1 METATKEKQ
10 TINSV
15 LKQSLGSLQSMATAD
30 PADAVEQERKENL
43 SVIDYKM
50 VTFSLAGKDYAID
63 IMKVKEIAKAGRFT
77 YVPNTLPFVLGV
89 YNLRGDIIPI
99 VDLRLF
105 FNIDIPEREYDAI
118 ENMLIVSVGEQT
130 FGVVVDEID
139 KVVGIQKSTINPP
152 HPLFGDINIKYIQGV
167 VEVNNRLFI
176 LLDIER
182 IFGFIPHDAKIW
194 AEYDP
199 ENEKTYLLTTGV
211 LWTNYLD
218 DVEDILNRQDGQCD
232 VSMEITVDESAMGI
246 EGEEVIKDFR
256 FLGITMLNDS
266 PAMVKCNL
274 AIANFQMDELKTSLQ
289 EMMKMYAIEM
299 EGGENM
305 DKDKV
310 VEPEVK
316 EEDFEEV
323 PAEPEEEKVV
333 EDEFACDPKKKRN
346 CEEDD
351 KKKEDEDDDKKV
363 LGKKK
368 YEELE
373 AKYSALEKSYA
384 ELEAKLESMADYA
397 ELKAFKD
404 AYDAEQY
411 KAKVDAISKEFGLAE
426 KDFKDIREK
435 AYAKEISLENYE
447 EKLALISY
455 RQNAKK
461 NFGAEKEKNE
471 AMIIDSTDT
480 EEISIYGEL
489 DKYFK

>member
-1 METATKEKQ
+1 MKFESR
-10 TINSV
+10 ISNF
-15 LKQSLGSLQSMATAD
+15 
-30 PADAVEQERKENL
+30 
-43 SVIDYKM
+43 
-50 VTFSLAGKDYAID
+50 TFD
-63 IMKVKEIAKAGRFT
+63 EGRFAKCK
-77 YVPNTLPFVLGV
+77 VDVAHDKLNHNNSWFNADELLACAEKS
-89 YNLRGDIIPI
+89 LRCCPILANVFKNEDGKYEVGGHDMKINFLETEDGIDADI
-99 VDLRLF
+99 F
-105 FNIDIPEREYDAI
+105 FEEHA
-118 ENMLIVSVGEQT
+118 V
-130 FGVVVDEID
+130 
-139 KVVGIQKSTINPP
+139 
-152 HPLFGDINIKYIQGV
+152 
-167 VEVNNRLFI
+167 
-176 LLDIER
+176 
-182 IFGFIPHDAKIW
+182 GFIPHDAPMEIVYNSDDGRNHLHTYGVIW
-194 AEYDP
+194 KNYSSQLLDYMEKNN
-199 ENEKTYLLTTGV
+199 NELS
-211 LWTNYLD
+211 
-218 DVEDILNRQDGQCD
+218 
-232 VSMEITVDESAMGI
+232 VSMEI
-246 EGEEVIKDFR
+246 EVLDSITANDGSEIIKDFV
-256 FLGITMLNDS
+256 FNGITILGKDVP
-266 PAMVKCNL
+266 PAMENAKIQKVFSMEDIKS
-274 AIANFQMDELKTSLQ
+274 ELK

-316 EEDFEEV
+316 EEDFEEL
-323 PAEPEEEKVV
+323 PAEPEEKVEDV
-333 EDEFACDPKKKRN
+333 KDEFACDPKKKRN
-346 CEEDD
+346 CEDD
-351 KKKEDEDDDKKV
+351 KKEEDEDKKKKDEEDMACK
-363 LGKKK
+363 KKK

-373 AKYSALEKSYA
+373 AKYSELEKSYA

>member
-1 METATKEKQ
+1 MSKQIYGTLGNLVRFNNDSRFLSCILKVCHDGDNVNETNFAKEDM
-10 TINSV
+10 
-15 LKQSLGSLQSMATAD
+15 LRCAEQSLRECPILGS
-30 PADAVEQERKENL
+30 
-43 SVIDYKM
+43 
-50 VTFSLAGKDYAID
+50 
-63 IMKVKEIAKAGRFT
+63 
-77 YVPNTLPFVLGV
+77 
-89 YNLRGDIIPI
+89 
-99 VDLRLF
+99 
-105 FNIDIPEREYDAI
+105 
-118 ENMLIVSVGEQT
+118 
-130 FGVVVDEID
+130 VVVDED
-139 KVVGIQKSTINPP
+139 TGEKRLNGHDMETVLVETDEGYQLKVN
-152 HPLFGDINIKYIQGV
+152 H
-167 VEVNNRLFI
+167 
-176 LLDIER
+176 IER
-182 IFGFIPHDAKIW
+182 IYGFIPHDAKVW
-194 AEYDP
+194 MEYDV
-199 ENEKTYLLTTGV
+199 EREKTYVLTNGV
-211 LWTNYLD
+211 LWANYLD
-218 DVEDILNRQDGQCD
+218 DVEDILNKKDGETD
-232 VSMEITVDESAMGI
+232 ISMEITVDNSTMGMNGI
-246 EGEEVIKDFR
+246 EQIKDFR
-256 FLGITMLNDS
+256 FLGITMLHDK
-266 PAMVKCNL
+266 PAMEAANL
-274 AIANFQMDELKTSLQ
+274 RLANFQMDELKTSLQ

-316 EEDFEEV
+316 EEDFKEV
-323 PAEPEEEKVV
+323 PVEPEEVV

-346 CEEDD
+346 CEDEDN
-351 KKKEDEDDDKKV
+351 KKKEDEDDKKKKDEEDMACK
-363 LGKKK
+363 KKK

>member
-1 METATKEKQ
+1 MSKQIYGTLGNLRFKDDSRFVNCIIKVCHDGLNKNNSSFDKED
-10 TINSV
+10 I
-15 LKQSLGSLQSMATAD
+15 LRCAEQSLRECPILGS
-30 PADAVEQERKENL
+30 
-43 SVIDYKM
+43 
-50 VTFSLAGKDYAID
+50 
-63 IMKVKEIAKAGRFT
+63 
-77 YVPNTLPFVLGV
+77 
-89 YNLRGDIIPI
+89 
-99 VDLRLF
+99 
-105 FNIDIPEREYDAI
+105 
-118 ENMLIVSVGEQT
+118 
-130 FGVVVDEID
+130 VVVDEYTGERRLNGHDID
-139 KVVGIQKSTINPP
+139 MSLEETENGYEVKVR
-152 HPLFGDINIKYIQGV
+152 H
-167 VEVNNRLFI
+167 
-176 LLDIER
+176 IER

-194 AEYDP
+194 AEYDT

-232 VSMEITVDESAMGI
+232 VSMEITVDKSTMGD
-246 EGEEVIKDFR
+246 EGEENIKDFR

-274 AIANFQMDELKTSLQ
+274 ALANFQMDELKTSLQ

-310 VEPEVK
+310 VESEVK
-316 EEDFEEV
+316 EENFEEV
-323 PAEPEEEKVV
+323 PAESEEEKVV

-351 KKKEDEDDDKKV
+351 KKKEDEDDKKKKNEEDMACK
-363 LGKKK
+363 KKK

-373 AKYSALEKSYA
+373 EKYSALEKSYA

-397 ELKAFKD
+397 ELKAFKE

>member
-1 METATKEKQ
+1 MSKQIYGTLGNLVRFNDDSRFLSCIIKVCHDGDNVNDTNFAKEDM
-10 TINSV
+10 
-15 LKQSLGSLQSMATAD
+15 LRCAEQSLRECPILGS
-30 PADAVEQERKENL
+30 
-43 SVIDYKM
+43 
-50 VTFSLAGKDYAID
+50 
-63 IMKVKEIAKAGRFT
+63 
-77 YVPNTLPFVLGV
+77 
-89 YNLRGDIIPI
+89 
-99 VDLRLF
+99 
-105 FNIDIPEREYDAI
+105 
-118 ENMLIVSVGEQT
+118 
-130 FGVVVDEID
+130 VVVDDVTGERRLNGHDID
-139 KVVGIQKSTINPP
+139 MSLEETENGYEVKVR
-152 HPLFGDINIKYIQGV
+152 H
-167 VEVNNRLFI
+167 
-176 LLDIER
+176 IER

-194 AEYDP
+194 AEYNP
-199 ENEKTYLLTTGV
+199 ENEKTYVVTTGV

-232 VSMEITVDESAMGI
+232 VSMEITVDKSTMGDK
-246 EGEEVIKDFR
+246 GEENIKDFR

-274 AIANFQMDELKTSLQ
+274 SLANFQMDELKTSLQ

-316 EEDFEEV
+316 EEDFKEV
-323 PAEPEEEKVV
+323 PAETEEEKVV

-346 CEEDD
+346 CEDED
-351 KKKEDEDDDKKV
+351 KKKEDEDDKKKKDEEDMACK
-363 LGKKK
+363 KKK

-397 ELKAFKD
+397 ELKAFKE

>member
-1 METATKEKQ
+1 MSKQIYGTLGNLVRFNDDSRFLSCIIKVCHDGDNVNDTNFAKEDM
-10 TINSV
+10 
-15 LKQSLGSLQSMATAD
+15 LRCAEQSLRECPILGS
-30 PADAVEQERKENL
+30 
-43 SVIDYKM
+43 
-50 VTFSLAGKDYAID
+50 
-63 IMKVKEIAKAGRFT
+63 
-77 YVPNTLPFVLGV
+77 
-89 YNLRGDIIPI
+89 
-99 VDLRLF
+99 
-105 FNIDIPEREYDAI
+105 
-118 ENMLIVSVGEQT
+118 
-130 FGVVVDEID
+130 VVVDED
-139 KVVGIQKSTINPP
+139 TGEKRLNGHDMETELVETEEGYQLKVN
-152 HPLFGDINIKYIQGV
+152 H
-167 VEVNNRLFI
+167 
-176 LLDIER
+176 IER
-182 IFGFIPHDAKIW
+182 IYGFIPHDAKVW
-194 AEYDP
+194 AEYDV
-199 ENEKTYLLTTGV
+199 EKEKTYILTNGI
-211 LWTNYLD
+211 LWANYLD
-218 DVEDILNRQDGQCD
+218 DVEDILDKKDGETD
-232 VSMEITVDESAMGI
+232 ISMEITVDNSTMGMNGI
-246 EGEEVIKDFR
+246 ENIKDFR
-256 FLGITMLNDS
+256 FLGITMLHDR
-266 PAMVKCNL
+266 PAMEGANL
-274 AIANFQMDELKTSLQ
+274 KLANFQMDELKTSLQ

-316 EEDFEEV
+316 EEVFEEV
-323 PAEPEEEKVV
+323 PAEPEEEKFE
-333 EDEFACDPKKKRN
+333 ED
-346 CEEDD
+346 EDD
-351 KKKEDEDDDKKV
+351 KKKDEEDMACK
-363 LGKKK
+363 KKK

-373 AKYSALEKSYA
+373 AKYSELEKSYA

>member
-1 METATKEKQ
+1 MSKQ
-10 TINSV
+10 IYGT
-15 LKQSLGSLQSMATAD
+15 LG
-30 PADAVEQERKENL
+30 
-43 SVIDYKM
+43 
-50 VTFSLAGKDYAID
+50 
-63 IMKVKEIAKAGRFT
+63 
-77 YVPNTLPFVLGV
+77 
-89 YNLRGDIIPI
+89 
-99 VDLRLF
+99 DLRFKDDSRFANCIIKVCHDGLNKNNSSF
-105 FNIDIPEREYDAI
+105 DK
-118 ENMLIVSVGEQT
+118 ENMLRCAEQSLRECPIL
-130 FGVVVDEID
+130 GSVVVDEETGERRLNGHDID
-139 KVVGIQKSTINPP
+139 MSLEETENGYEVKVR
-152 HPLFGDINIKYIQGV
+152 H
-167 VEVNNRLFI
+167 
-176 LLDIER
+176 IER

-194 AEYDP
+194 AEYNP
-199 ENEKTYLLTTGV
+199 ENEKTYVVTTGV

-232 VSMEITVDESAMGI
+232 VSMEITVDSSAMGV
-246 EGEEVIKDFR
+246 EGEENIKDFR
-256 FLGITMLNDS
+256 FLGITMLGSD
-266 PAMVKCNL
+266 PAMEL
-274 AIANFQMDELKTSLQ
+274 ASLKIANFQMDELKTSLQ

-310 VEPEVK
+310 VESEVK
-316 EEDFEEV
+316 EEVFEEV
-323 PAEPEEEKVV
+323 PTEPEEVV
-333 EDEFACDPKKKRN
+333 EDEFACNPKKKRN
-346 CEEDD
+346 CEDED
-351 KKKEDEDDDKKV
+351 KKKEDEDDKKKKDEEDMACK
-363 LGKKK
+363 KKK

-373 AKYSALEKSYA
+373 AKYSELEKSYA

-404 AYDAEQY
+404 AYDTEQY

>member
-1 METATKEKQ
+1 MSKQ
-10 TINSV
+10 IYGTLGNLVRFNDDSRFLSCV
-15 LKQSLGSLQSMATAD
+15 LKVCHDGDNVNDTNFAKEDMLRCAEQSIRECPILGS
-30 PADAVEQERKENL
+30 
-43 SVIDYKM
+43 
-50 VTFSLAGKDYAID
+50 
-63 IMKVKEIAKAGRFT
+63 
-77 YVPNTLPFVLGV
+77 
-89 YNLRGDIIPI
+89 
-99 VDLRLF
+99 
-105 FNIDIPEREYDAI
+105 
-118 ENMLIVSVGEQT
+118 
-130 FGVVVDEID
+130 VVVDED
-139 KVVGIQKSTINPP
+139 TGEKRLNGHDMETELVETDEGYQLKVN
-152 HPLFGDINIKYIQGV
+152 H
-167 VEVNNRLFI
+167 
-176 LLDIER
+176 IER
-182 IFGFIPHDAKIW
+182 IYGFIPHDAKVW
-194 AEYDP
+194 MEYDV
-199 ENEKTYLLTTGV
+199 EKEKTYILTNGV
-211 LWTNYLD
+211 LWANYLD
-218 DVEDILNRQDGQCD
+218 DVENILDKKDGETDI
-232 VSMEITVDESAMGI
+232 SMEITVDNSTMGMNGI
-246 EGEEVIKDFR
+246 EQIKDFR
-256 FLGITMLNDS
+256 FLGITMLHDR
-266 PAMVKCNL
+266 PAMEGANL
-274 AIANFQMDELKTSLQ
+274 KLANFQMDELKTSLQ

-310 VEPEVK
+310 VESEVK
-316 EEDFEEV
+316 EEVFEEV
-323 PAEPEEEKVV
+323 PSEPV

-346 CEEDD
+346 CEEEEDD
-351 KKKEDEDDDKKV
+351 KKKDEEDMACK
-363 LGKKK
+363 KKK

-397 ELKAFKD
+397 ELKAFKE

>member
-1 METATKEKQ
+1 MSKQIYGTLGDLRFKDDSRFVNCIIKVCHDGLNKNNSSFDKED
-10 TINSV
+10 I
-15 LKQSLGSLQSMATAD
+15 LRCAEQSLRECPILGS
-30 PADAVEQERKENL
+30 
-43 SVIDYKM
+43 
-50 VTFSLAGKDYAID
+50 
-63 IMKVKEIAKAGRFT
+63 
-77 YVPNTLPFVLGV
+77 
-89 YNLRGDIIPI
+89 
-99 VDLRLF
+99 
-105 FNIDIPEREYDAI
+105 
-118 ENMLIVSVGEQT
+118 
-130 FGVVVDEID
+130 VVVDEDTGERRLNGHDID
-139 KVVGIQKSTINPP
+139 MSLEETENGYEVKVR
-152 HPLFGDINIKYIQGV
+152 H
-167 VEVNNRLFI
+167 
-176 LLDIER
+176 IER

-194 AEYDP
+194 AEYDS

-232 VSMEITVDESAMGI
+232 VSMEITVDSSAVGV
-246 EGEEVIKDFR
+246 EGEENIKDFR
-256 FLGITMLNDS
+256 FLGITMLGSD
-266 PAMVKCNL
+266 PAMEL
-274 AIANFQMDELKTSLQ
+274 ASLRIANFQMDELKTSLQ

-346 CEEDD
+346 CEDED
-351 KKKEDEDDDKKV
+351 KKEDEDDKKKKDEEDMACK
-363 LGKKK
+363 KKK

-397 ELKAFKD
+397 ELKAFKE

>member
-1 METATKEKQ
+1 MSKQIYGTLGNLVRFNDDSRFLSCIIKVCHDGDNVNDTNFAKEDM
-10 TINSV
+10 
-15 LKQSLGSLQSMATAD
+15 LRCAEQSLRECPILGS
-30 PADAVEQERKENL
+30 
-43 SVIDYKM
+43 
-50 VTFSLAGKDYAID
+50 
-63 IMKVKEIAKAGRFT
+63 
-77 YVPNTLPFVLGV
+77 
-89 YNLRGDIIPI
+89 
-99 VDLRLF
+99 
-105 FNIDIPEREYDAI
+105 
-118 ENMLIVSVGEQT
+118 
-130 FGVVVDEID
+130 VVVDED
-139 KVVGIQKSTINPP
+139 TGEKRLNGHDMETELVETEEGYQLKVN
-152 HPLFGDINIKYIQGV
+152 H
-167 VEVNNRLFI
+167 
-176 LLDIER
+176 IER
-182 IFGFIPHDAKIW
+182 IYGFIPHDAKVW
-194 AEYDP
+194 AEYDV
-199 ENEKTYLLTTGV
+199 EKEKTYILTNGI
-211 LWTNYLD
+211 LWANYLD
-218 DVEDILNRQDGQCD
+218 DVEDILDKKDGETD
-232 VSMEITVDESAMGI
+232 ISMEITVDNSTMGMNGI
-246 EGEEVIKDFR
+246 ENIKDFR
-256 FLGITMLNDS
+256 FLGITMLHDR
-266 PAMVKCNL
+266 PAMEGANL
-274 AIANFQMDELKTSLQ
+274 KLANFQMDELKTSLQ

-316 EEDFEEV
+316 EEVFEEV
-323 PAEPEEEKVV
+323 PAEPEEEKFE
-333 EDEFACDPKKKRN
+333 ED
-346 CEEDD
+346 EDD
-351 KKKEDEDDDKKV
+351 KKKDEEDMACK
-363 LGKKK
+363 KKK

-373 AKYSALEKSYA
+373 AKYSELEKSYA

-397 ELKAFKD
+397 ELKAFKE

>member
-1 METATKEKQ
+1 MSKQIYGTLGNLVRFNDDSRFLSCILKVCHDGNNVNDTNFAKEDM
-10 TINSV
+10 
-15 LKQSLGSLQSMATAD
+15 LRCAEQSLRECPILGS
-30 PADAVEQERKENL
+30 
-43 SVIDYKM
+43 
-50 VTFSLAGKDYAID
+50 
-63 IMKVKEIAKAGRFT
+63 
-77 YVPNTLPFVLGV
+77 
-89 YNLRGDIIPI
+89 
-99 VDLRLF
+99 
-105 FNIDIPEREYDAI
+105 
-118 ENMLIVSVGEQT
+118 
-130 FGVVVDEID
+130 VVVDED
-139 KVVGIQKSTINPP
+139 TGEKRLNGHDMETVLVETEEGYQLKVN
-152 HPLFGDINIKYIQGV
+152 H
-167 VEVNNRLFI
+167 
-176 LLDIER
+176 IER
-182 IFGFIPHDAKIW
+182 IYGFIPHDAKVW
-194 AEYDP
+194 MEYDV
-199 ENEKTYLLTTGV
+199 EKEKTYILTNGV
-211 LWTNYLD
+211 LWANYLD
-218 DVEDILNRQDGQCD
+218 DVEDILDKKDGETD
-232 VSMEITVDESAMGI
+232 ISMEITVNDSAMGMNGI
-246 EGEEVIKDFR
+246 EQIKDFR
-256 FLGITMLNDS
+256 FLGITMLHDK
-266 PAMVKCNL
+266 PAMEAANL
-274 AIANFQMDELKTSLQ
+274 RLANFQMDELKTSLQ

-316 EEDFEEV
+316 EEVFEEV

-351 KKKEDEDDDKKV
+351 KKKEDEEDDKKKDEEDMACK
-363 LGKKK
+363 KKK

-373 AKYSALEKSYA
+373 VKYSELEKSYA
-384 ELEAKLESMADYA
+384 ELETKLESMADYA

>member
-1 METATKEKQ
+1 MSKQ
-10 TINSV
+10 IYGT
-15 LKQSLGSLQSMATAD
+15 LG
-30 PADAVEQERKENL
+30 
-43 SVIDYKM
+43 
-50 VTFSLAGKDYAID
+50 
-63 IMKVKEIAKAGRFT
+63 
-77 YVPNTLPFVLGV
+77 
-89 YNLRGDIIPI
+89 
-99 VDLRLF
+99 DLRFKDDSRFVNCIIKVCHDGLNKNNSSF
-105 FNIDIPEREYDAI
+105 DK
-118 ENMLIVSVGEQT
+118 ENMLRCAEQSLRECPIL
-130 FGVVVDEID
+130 GSVVVDEYTGERRLNGHDID
-139 KVVGIQKSTINPP
+139 MSLEETENGYEVKVR
-152 HPLFGDINIKYIQGV
+152 H
-167 VEVNNRLFI
+167 
-176 LLDIER
+176 IER

-194 AEYDP
+194 AEYDS

-232 VSMEITVDESAMGI
+232 VSMEITVDKSTMGV
-246 EGEEVIKDFR
+246 EGEENIKDFR
-256 FLGITMLNDS
+256 FLGITMLGSD
-266 PAMVKCNL
+266 PAMEAASLK
-274 AIANFQMDELKTSLQ
+274 IANFQMDELKTSLQ

-346 CEEDD
+346 CEDED
-351 KKKEDEDDDKKV
+351 KKKEDEDDKKKKDEEDMACK
-363 LGKKK
+363 KKK

-373 AKYSALEKSYA
+373 EKYSALEKSYA

-397 ELKAFKD
+397 ELKAFKE

>member
-1 METATKEKQ
+1 MSKQIYGTLGDLRFKDDSRFVNCIIKVCHDGLNKNNSSFDKEN
-10 TINSV
+10 I
-15 LKQSLGSLQSMATAD
+15 LRCAEQSLRECPILGS
-30 PADAVEQERKENL
+30 
-43 SVIDYKM
+43 
-50 VTFSLAGKDYAID
+50 
-63 IMKVKEIAKAGRFT
+63 
-77 YVPNTLPFVLGV
+77 
-89 YNLRGDIIPI
+89 
-99 VDLRLF
+99 
-105 FNIDIPEREYDAI
+105 
-118 ENMLIVSVGEQT
+118 
-130 FGVVVDEID
+130 VVVDEDTGERRLNGHDID
-139 KVVGIQKSTINPP
+139 MSLEETENGYEVKVR
-152 HPLFGDINIKYIQGV
+152 H
-167 VEVNNRLFI
+167 
-176 LLDIER
+176 IER

-194 AEYDP
+194 AEYDS

-232 VSMEITVDESAMGI
+232 VSMEITVDKSTMGD
-246 EGEEVIKDFR
+246 EGEENIKDFR

-274 AIANFQMDELKTSLQ
+274 TVANFQMDELKTSLQ

-323 PAEPEEEKVV
+323 PAETEEVA

-351 KKKEDEDDDKKV
+351 KKKEDEEDMACK
-363 LGKKK
+363 KKK

-373 AKYSALEKSYA
+373 EKYSALEKSYA
-384 ELEAKLESMADYA
+384 ELEAKLESMSDYA
-397 ELKAFKD
+397 ELKAFKET
-404 AYDAEQY
+404 YDAEQY

>member
-1 METATKEKQ
+1 MSKQIYGTLGDLRFKDDSRFVNCIIKVCHDGLNKNNSSFDKED
-10 TINSV
+10 I
-15 LKQSLGSLQSMATAD
+15 LRCAEQSLRECPILGS
-30 PADAVEQERKENL
+30 
-43 SVIDYKM
+43 
-50 VTFSLAGKDYAID
+50 
-63 IMKVKEIAKAGRFT
+63 
-77 YVPNTLPFVLGV
+77 
-89 YNLRGDIIPI
+89 
-99 VDLRLF
+99 
-105 FNIDIPEREYDAI
+105 
-118 ENMLIVSVGEQT
+118 
-130 FGVVVDEID
+130 VVVDEYTGERRLNGHDID
-139 KVVGIQKSTINPP
+139 MSLEETENGYEVKVR
-152 HPLFGDINIKYIQGV
+152 H
-167 VEVNNRLFI
+167 
-176 LLDIER
+176 IER

-232 VSMEITVDESAMGI
+232 VSMEITVDKSTMGD

-256 FLGITMLNDS
+256 FLGITMLGSD

-274 AIANFQMDELKTSLQ
+274 SLANFQMDELKTSLQ

-316 EEDFEEV
+316 EEVFEEV
-323 PAEPEEEKVV
+323 PAETEEVA

-351 KKKEDEDDDKKV
+351 KKKEDEEDDKKKDEEDMACK
-363 LGKKK
+363 KKK

-373 AKYSALEKSYA
+373 EKYSALEKSYA

-397 ELKAFKD
+397 ELKAFKE
-404 AYDAEQY
+404 AYDTEQY

>member
-1 METATKEKQ
+1 MSKQIYGTLGNLVRFSDDSRFLSCILKVCHDGDNVNDTNFTKEDM
-10 TINSV
+10 
-15 LKQSLGSLQSMATAD
+15 LRCAEQSIRECPILGS
-30 PADAVEQERKENL
+30 
-43 SVIDYKM
+43 
-50 VTFSLAGKDYAID
+50 
-63 IMKVKEIAKAGRFT
+63 
-77 YVPNTLPFVLGV
+77 
-89 YNLRGDIIPI
+89 
-99 VDLRLF
+99 
-105 FNIDIPEREYDAI
+105 
-118 ENMLIVSVGEQT
+118 
-130 FGVVVDEID
+130 VVVDED
-139 KVVGIQKSTINPP
+139 TGEKRLNGHDMETVLVETDEGYQLKVN
-152 HPLFGDINIKYIQGV
+152 H
-167 VEVNNRLFI
+167 
-176 LLDIER
+176 IER
-182 IFGFIPHDAKIW
+182 IYGFIPHDAKVW
-194 AEYDP
+194 MEYDV
-199 ENEKTYLLTTGV
+199 EREKTYILTNGV
-211 LWTNYLD
+211 LWANYLD
-218 DVEDILNRQDGQCD
+218 DVEDILNEKDGETD
-232 VSMEITVDESAMGI
+232 ISMEITVDNSTMGMNGI
-246 EGEEVIKDFR
+246 ENIKDFR
-256 FLGITMLNDS
+256 FLGITMLHDR
-266 PAMVKCNL
+266 PAMEGANL
-274 AIANFQMDELKTSLQ
+274 KLANFQMDELKTSLQ

-316 EEDFEEV
+316 EEVFEEV
-323 PAEPEEEKVV
+323 PAETEEVA

-346 CEEDD
+346 YEEDD
-351 KKKEDEDDDKKV
+351 KKKEDEEDMACK
-363 LGKKK
+363 KKK

-373 AKYSALEKSYA
+373 EKYSALEKSYA

>member
-1 METATKEKQ
+1 MSKQ
-10 TINSV
+10 IYGT
-15 LKQSLGSLQSMATAD
+15 LG
-30 PADAVEQERKENL
+30 
-43 SVIDYKM
+43 
-50 VTFSLAGKDYAID
+50 
-63 IMKVKEIAKAGRFT
+63 
-77 YVPNTLPFVLGV
+77 
-89 YNLRGDIIPI
+89 
-99 VDLRLF
+99 DLRFKDDSRFANCIIKVCHDGLNKNNSSF
-105 FNIDIPEREYDAI
+105 DK
-118 ENMLIVSVGEQT
+118 ENMLRCAEQSLRECPIL
-130 FGVVVDEID
+130 GSVVVDEETGERRLNGHDID
-139 KVVGIQKSTINPP
+139 MSLEETENGYEVKVR
-152 HPLFGDINIKYIQGV
+152 H
-167 VEVNNRLFI
+167 
-176 LLDIER
+176 IER

-194 AEYDP
+194 AEYNP
-199 ENEKTYLLTTGV
+199 ENEKTYVVTTGV

-232 VSMEITVDESAMGI
+232 VSMEITVDKSTMGD
-246 EGEEVIKDFR
+246 EGEENIKDFR

-274 AIANFQMDELKTSLQ
+274 TVANFQMDELKTSLQ

-310 VEPEVK
+310 VESEVK
-316 EEDFEEV
+316 EEVFEEV
-323 PAEPEEEKVV
+323 PTEPEEVV
-333 EDEFACDPKKKRN
+333 EDEFACNPKKKRN
-346 CEEDD
+346 CEDED
-351 KKKEDEDDDKKV
+351 KKKEDEDDKKKKDEEDMACK
-363 LGKKK
+363 KKK

-397 ELKAFKD
+397 ELKAFKE
-404 AYDAEQY
+404 AYDTEQY

>member
-1 METATKEKQ
+1 MSKQ
-10 TINSV
+10 IYGT
-15 LKQSLGSLQSMATAD
+15 LG
-30 PADAVEQERKENL
+30 
-43 SVIDYKM
+43 
-50 VTFSLAGKDYAID
+50 
-63 IMKVKEIAKAGRFT
+63 
-77 YVPNTLPFVLGV
+77 
-89 YNLRGDIIPI
+89 
-99 VDLRLF
+99 DLRFKDDSRFVNCIIKVCHDGLNKNNSSF
-105 FNIDIPEREYDAI
+105 DK
-118 ENMLIVSVGEQT
+118 ENMLRCAEQSLRECPIL
-130 FGVVVDEID
+130 GSVVVDEDTGERRLNGHDID
-139 KVVGIQKSTINPP
+139 MSLEETENGYEVKVR
-152 HPLFGDINIKYIQGV
+152 H
-167 VEVNNRLFI
+167 
-176 LLDIER
+176 IER

-232 VSMEITVDESAMGI
+232 VSMEITVDKSAMGV
-246 EGEEVIKDFR
+246 EGEENIKDFR
-256 FLGITMLNDS
+256 FLGITMLGSD
-266 PAMVKCNL
+266 PAMEL
-274 AIANFQMDELKTSLQ
+274 ASLRLANFQMDELKTSLQ

-316 EEDFEEV
+316 EEVFEEV
-323 PAEPEEEKVV
+323 PTEPEEVV

-346 CEEDD
+346 CEDED
-351 KKKEDEDDDKKV
+351 KKKEDEDDKKKKDEEDMACK
-363 LGKKK
+363 KKK

-373 AKYSALEKSYA
+373 AKYSELEKSYA

-397 ELKAFKD
+397 ELKAFKE

>member
-1 METATKEKQ
+1 MSKQ
-10 TINSV
+10 IYGT
-15 LKQSLGSLQSMATAD
+15 LG
-30 PADAVEQERKENL
+30 
-43 SVIDYKM
+43 
-50 VTFSLAGKDYAID
+50 
-63 IMKVKEIAKAGRFT
+63 
-77 YVPNTLPFVLGV
+77 
-89 YNLRGDIIPI
+89 
-99 VDLRLF
+99 DLRFKDDSRFVNCIIKVCHDGLNKNNSSF
-105 FNIDIPEREYDAI
+105 DK
-118 ENMLIVSVGEQT
+118 ENMLRCAEQSLRECPIL
-130 FGVVVDEID
+130 GSVVVDEETGERRLNGHDID
-139 KVVGIQKSTINPP
+139 MSLEETENGYEVKVR
-152 HPLFGDINIKYIQGV
+152 H
-167 VEVNNRLFI
+167 
-176 LLDIER
+176 IER

-194 AEYDP
+194 AEYDS

-232 VSMEITVDESAMGI
+232 VSMEITVDSSVMGV
-246 EGEEVIKDFR
+246 EGEENIKDFR

-274 AIANFQMDELKTSLQ
+274 SLANFQMDELKTSLQ

-346 CEEDD
+346 CEDED
-351 KKKEDEDDDKKV
+351 KKEDEDDKKKKDEEDMACK
-363 LGKKK
+363 KKK

-404 AYDAEQY
+404 AYDTEQY

>member
-1 METATKEKQ
+1 
-10 TINSV
+10 
-15 LKQSLGSLQSMATAD
+15 
-30 PADAVEQERKENL
+30 
-43 SVIDYKM
+43 
-50 VTFSLAGKDYAID
+50 
-63 IMKVKEIAKAGRFT
+63 
-77 YVPNTLPFVLGV
+77 
-89 YNLRGDIIPI
+89 
-99 VDLRLF
+99 
-105 FNIDIPEREYDAI
+105 
-118 ENMLIVSVGEQT
+118 
-130 FGVVVDEID
+130 
-139 KVVGIQKSTINPP
+139 
-152 HPLFGDINIKYIQGV
+152 
-167 VEVNNRLFI
+167 
-176 LLDIER
+176 
-182 IFGFIPHDAKIW
+182 
-194 AEYDP
+194 
-199 ENEKTYLLTTGV
+199 
-211 LWTNYLD
+211 
-218 DVEDILNRQDGQCD
+218 
-232 VSMEITVDESAMGI
+232 
-246 EGEEVIKDFR
+246 
-256 FLGITMLNDS
+256 
-266 PAMVKCNL
+266 
-274 AIANFQMDELKTSLQ
+274 
-289 EMMKMYAIEM
+289 
-299 EGGENM
+299 M
-305 DKDKV
+305 DKAKV

-316 EEDFEEV
+316 EEDFKEV

-351 KKKEDEDDDKKV
+351 KKKDEEDMACK
-363 LGKKK
+363 KKK

-373 AKYSALEKSYA
+373 AKYSALAKSYA
-384 ELEAKLESMADYA
+384 ELKAKLESMADYA

>member
-1 METATKEKQ
+1 MSKQ
-10 TINSV
+10 IYGT
-15 LKQSLGSLQSMATAD
+15 LG
-30 PADAVEQERKENL
+30 
-43 SVIDYKM
+43 
-50 VTFSLAGKDYAID
+50 
-63 IMKVKEIAKAGRFT
+63 
-77 YVPNTLPFVLGV
+77 
-89 YNLRGDIIPI
+89 
-99 VDLRLF
+99 DLRFKDDSRFVNCIIKVCHDGLNKNNSSF
-105 FNIDIPEREYDAI
+105 DK
-118 ENMLIVSVGEQT
+118 ENMLRCAEQSLRECPIL
-130 FGVVVDEID
+130 GSVVVDEETGERRLNGHDID
-139 KVVGIQKSTINPP
+139 MSLEETENGYEVKVR
-152 HPLFGDINIKYIQGV
+152 H
-167 VEVNNRLFI
+167 
-176 LLDIER
+176 IER

-194 AEYDP
+194 AEYDS

-232 VSMEITVDESAMGI
+232 VSMEITVDKSTMGD
-246 EGEEVIKDFR
+246 EGEENIKDFR
-256 FLGITMLNDS
+256 FLGITMLGSD

-274 AIANFQMDELKTSLQ
+274 ALANFQMDELKTSLQ

-346 CEEDD
+346 CEDEDKKEEDEDD
-351 KKKEDEDDDKKV
+351 KKKKDEEDMACK
-363 LGKKK
+363 KKK

-373 AKYSALEKSYA
+373 EKYSALEKSYA

>member
-1 METATKEKQ
+1 MSKQIYGTLGNLVRFNNDSRFLGCILKVCHDGDNVNDTNFAKEDM
-10 TINSV
+10 
-15 LKQSLGSLQSMATAD
+15 LRCAEQSIRECPILGS
-30 PADAVEQERKENL
+30 
-43 SVIDYKM
+43 
-50 VTFSLAGKDYAID
+50 
-63 IMKVKEIAKAGRFT
+63 
-77 YVPNTLPFVLGV
+77 
-89 YNLRGDIIPI
+89 
-99 VDLRLF
+99 
-105 FNIDIPEREYDAI
+105 
-118 ENMLIVSVGEQT
+118 
-130 FGVVVDEID
+130 VVVDED
-139 KVVGIQKSTINPP
+139 TGEKRLNGHDMETVLVETDEGYQLKVN
-152 HPLFGDINIKYIQGV
+152 H
-167 VEVNNRLFI
+167 
-176 LLDIER
+176 IER
-182 IFGFIPHDAKIW
+182 IYGFIPHDAKVW
-194 AEYDP
+194 MEYDV
-199 ENEKTYLLTTGV
+199 EREKTYVLTNGV
-211 LWTNYLD
+211 LWANYLD
-218 DVEDILNRQDGQCD
+218 DVEDILNKKDGETD
-232 VSMEITVDESAMGI
+232 ISMEITVDNSTMGMNGI
-246 EGEEVIKDFR
+246 EQIKDFR
-256 FLGITMLNDS
+256 FLGITMLHDK
-266 PAMVKCNL
+266 PAMEAANL
-274 AIANFQMDELKTSLQ
+274 RLANFQMDELKTSLQ

-316 EEDFEEV
+316 EEVFEEV
-323 PAEPEEEKVV
+323 PVETEEVV

-346 CEEDD
+346 CEDEDN
-351 KKKEDEDDDKKV
+351 KKKEDEDDKKKKDEEDMACK
-363 LGKKK
+363 KKK

-373 AKYSALEKSYA
+373 EKYSALEKSYA

>member
-1 METATKEKQ
+1 MSKQIYGTLGNLVRFSNDSRFLSCILKVCHDGDNVNDTNFAKED
-10 TINSV
+10 I
-15 LKQSLGSLQSMATAD
+15 LRCAEQSIRECPILGS
-30 PADAVEQERKENL
+30 
-43 SVIDYKM
+43 
-50 VTFSLAGKDYAID
+50 
-63 IMKVKEIAKAGRFT
+63 
-77 YVPNTLPFVLGV
+77 
-89 YNLRGDIIPI
+89 
-99 VDLRLF
+99 
-105 FNIDIPEREYDAI
+105 
-118 ENMLIVSVGEQT
+118 
-130 FGVVVDEID
+130 VVVDED
-139 KVVGIQKSTINPP
+139 TGEKRLNGHDMETVLVETDEGYQLKVN
-152 HPLFGDINIKYIQGV
+152 H
-167 VEVNNRLFI
+167 
-176 LLDIER
+176 IER
-182 IFGFIPHDAKIW
+182 IYGFIPHDAKVW
-194 AEYDP
+194 AEYDA
-199 ENEKTYLLTTGV
+199 EKKKTYILTNGV
-211 LWTNYLD
+211 LWANYLD
-218 DVEDILNRQDGQCD
+218 DVEDILDKKDGETD
-232 VSMEITVDESAMGI
+232 ISMEITVDNSTMGMNGI
-246 EGEEVIKDFR
+246 EQIKDFR
-256 FLGITMLNDS
+256 FLGITMLHDR
-266 PAMVKCNL
+266 PAMEGANL
-274 AIANFQMDELKTSLQ
+274 KLANFQMDELKTSLQ

-316 EEDFEEV
+316 EEVFEEV
-323 PAEPEEEKVV
+323 PAEPEEKFEEVV
-333 EDEFACDPKKKRN
+333 
-346 CEEDD
+346 EDD
-351 KKKEDEDDDKKV
+351 KKEEDEDKKKKDEEDMACK
-363 LGKKK
+363 KKK

-373 AKYSALEKSYA
+373 EKYSALEKSYA

>member
-1 METATKEKQ
+1 MSKQIYGTLVGDLRFKDDSRFVNCIIKVCHDGLNKNNSSFDKED
-10 TINSV
+10 I
-15 LKQSLGSLQSMATAD
+15 LRCAEQSLRECPILGS
-30 PADAVEQERKENL
+30 
-43 SVIDYKM
+43 
-50 VTFSLAGKDYAID
+50 
-63 IMKVKEIAKAGRFT
+63 
-77 YVPNTLPFVLGV
+77 
-89 YNLRGDIIPI
+89 
-99 VDLRLF
+99 
-105 FNIDIPEREYDAI
+105 
-118 ENMLIVSVGEQT
+118 
-130 FGVVVDEID
+130 VVVDEETGERRLNGHDID
-139 KVVGIQKSTINPP
+139 MSLEETENGYEVKVR
-152 HPLFGDINIKYIQGV
+152 H
-167 VEVNNRLFI
+167 
-176 LLDIER
+176 IER

-232 VSMEITVDESAMGI
+232 VSMEITVDKSAMGV
-246 EGEEVIKDFR
+246 EGEENIKDFR
-256 FLGITMLNDS
+256 FLGITMLGSD
-266 PAMVKCNL
+266 PAMEL
-274 AIANFQMDELKTSLQ
+274 ASLRIANFQMDELKTSLQ

-316 EEDFEEV
+316 EEVFEEV

-346 CEEDD
+346 CEEDG
-351 KKKEDEDDDKKV
+351 KKEDEDDKKKEEEDMACK
-363 LGKKK
+363 KKK

>member
-1 METATKEKQ
+1 MSKQIYGTLGNLVRFNNDSRFLSCILKVCHDGDNVNDTNFAKEDM
-10 TINSV
+10 
-15 LKQSLGSLQSMATAD
+15 LRCAEQSIRECPILGS
-30 PADAVEQERKENL
+30 
-43 SVIDYKM
+43 
-50 VTFSLAGKDYAID
+50 
-63 IMKVKEIAKAGRFT
+63 
-77 YVPNTLPFVLGV
+77 
-89 YNLRGDIIPI
+89 
-99 VDLRLF
+99 
-105 FNIDIPEREYDAI
+105 
-118 ENMLIVSVGEQT
+118 
-130 FGVVVDEID
+130 VVVDED
-139 KVVGIQKSTINPP
+139 TGEKRLNGHDMETELVETDEGYQLKVN
-152 HPLFGDINIKYIQGV
+152 H
-167 VEVNNRLFI
+167 
-176 LLDIER
+176 IER
-182 IFGFIPHDAKIW
+182 IYGFIPHDAKVW
-194 AEYDP
+194 MEYDV
-199 ENEKTYLLTTGV
+199 EKEKTYILTNGV
-211 LWTNYLD
+211 LWANYLD
-218 DVEDILNRQDGQCD
+218 DVEDILNKKDGETD
-232 VSMEITVDESAMGI
+232 ISMEITVDDSSMGMNGI
-246 EGEEVIKDFR
+246 ENIKDFR
-256 FLGITMLNDS
+256 FLGITMLHDR
-266 PAMVKCNL
+266 PAMEGANL
-274 AIANFQMDELKTSLQ
+274 RLANFQMDELKTSLQ

-316 EEDFEEV
+316 EEDFKEV
-323 PAEPEEEKVV
+323 PAEPV

-346 CEEDD
+346 CEEEEDD
-351 KKKEDEDDDKKV
+351 KKKDEEDMACK
-363 LGKKK
+363 KKK

-373 AKYSALEKSYA
+373 EKYSALEKSYA

-461 NFGAEKEKNE
+461 NYGAEKEKNE

>member
-1 METATKEKQ
+1 MSKQ
-10 TINSV
+10 IYGT
-15 LKQSLGSLQSMATAD
+15 LG
-30 PADAVEQERKENL
+30 
-43 SVIDYKM
+43 
-50 VTFSLAGKDYAID
+50 
-63 IMKVKEIAKAGRFT
+63 
-77 YVPNTLPFVLGV
+77 
-89 YNLRGDIIPI
+89 
-99 VDLRLF
+99 DLRFKDDSRFVNCIIKVCHDGLNKNNSSF
-105 FNIDIPEREYDAI
+105 DK
-118 ENMLIVSVGEQT
+118 ENMLRCAEQSLRECPIL
-130 FGVVVDEID
+130 GSVVVDED
-139 KVVGIQKSTINPP
+139 TGEKRLNGHDMETELVETEEGYQLKVN
-152 HPLFGDINIKYIQGV
+152 H
-167 VEVNNRLFI
+167 
-176 LLDIER
+176 IER
-182 IFGFIPHDAKIW
+182 IYGFIPHDAKVW
-194 AEYDP
+194 MEYDV
-199 ENEKTYLLTTGV
+199 EREKTYVLTNGV
-211 LWTNYLD
+211 LWANYLD
-218 DVEDILNRQDGQCD
+218 DVEDILNEKDGETD
-232 VSMEITVDESAMGI
+232 ISMEITVDNSAMGMNGI
-246 EGEEVIKDFR
+246 ENIKDFR
-256 FLGITMLNDS
+256 FLGITMLHDR
-266 PAMVKCNL
+266 PAMEGANL
-274 AIANFQMDELKTSLQ
+274 KLANFQMDELKTSLQ

-310 VEPEVK
+310 VESEVK
-316 EEDFEEV
+316 EEVFEEV
-323 PAEPEEEKVV
+323 PSEPV

-346 CEEDD
+346 CEDEDN
-351 KKKEDEDDDKKV
+351 KKKEDEDDKKKKDEEDMACK
-363 LGKKK
+363 KKK

-373 AKYSALEKSYA
+373 EKYSALEKSYA

-397 ELKAFKD
+397 ELKAFKE

>member
-1 METATKEKQ
+1 MSKQIYGTLGNLVRFNNDSRFLSCILKVCHDGDNVNETNFAKEDM
-10 TINSV
+10 
-15 LKQSLGSLQSMATAD
+15 LRCAEQSLRECPILGS
-30 PADAVEQERKENL
+30 
-43 SVIDYKM
+43 
-50 VTFSLAGKDYAID
+50 
-63 IMKVKEIAKAGRFT
+63 
-77 YVPNTLPFVLGV
+77 
-89 YNLRGDIIPI
+89 
-99 VDLRLF
+99 
-105 FNIDIPEREYDAI
+105 
-118 ENMLIVSVGEQT
+118 
-130 FGVVVDEID
+130 VVVDED
-139 KVVGIQKSTINPP
+139 TGEKRLNGHDMETVLVETDEGYQLKVN
-152 HPLFGDINIKYIQGV
+152 H
-167 VEVNNRLFI
+167 
-176 LLDIER
+176 IER
-182 IFGFIPHDAKIW
+182 IYGFIPHDAKVW
-194 AEYDP
+194 MEYDV
-199 ENEKTYLLTTGV
+199 EREKTYVLTNGV
-211 LWTNYLD
+211 LWANYLD
-218 DVEDILNRQDGQCD
+218 DVEDILNKKDGETD
-232 VSMEITVDESAMGI
+232 ISMEITVDNSTMGMNGI
-246 EGEEVIKDFR
+246 EQIKDFR
-256 FLGITMLNDS
+256 FLGITMLHDK
-266 PAMVKCNL
+266 PAMEAANL
-274 AIANFQMDELKTSLQ
+274 RLANFQMDEFKTSLQ

-316 EEDFEEV
+316 EEDFKEV
-323 PAEPEEEKVV
+323 PAEPEEVV

-346 CEEDD
+346 CEDEDN
-351 KKKEDEDDDKKV
+351 KKKEDEDDKKKKDEEDMACK
-363 LGKKK
+363 KKK

>member
-1 METATKEKQ
+1 MKFESR
-10 TINSV
+10 ISNF
-15 LKQSLGSLQSMATAD
+15 
-30 PADAVEQERKENL
+30 
-43 SVIDYKM
+43 
-50 VTFSLAGKDYAID
+50 TFD
-63 IMKVKEIAKAGRFT
+63 EGRFAKCK
-77 YVPNTLPFVLGV
+77 VDVAHDKLNHNNSWFNADELLACAEKS
-89 YNLRGDIIPI
+89 LRCCPILANVFKNEDGKYEVGGHDMKINFLETEDGIDADI
-99 VDLRLF
+99 F
-105 FNIDIPEREYDAI
+105 FEEHA
-118 ENMLIVSVGEQT
+118 V
-130 FGVVVDEID
+130 
-139 KVVGIQKSTINPP
+139 
-152 HPLFGDINIKYIQGV
+152 
-167 VEVNNRLFI
+167 
-176 LLDIER
+176 
-182 IFGFIPHDAKIW
+182 GFIPHDAPMEIVYNSDDGRNHLHTYGVIW
-194 AEYDP
+194 KNYSSQLLDYMEKNN
-199 ENEKTYLLTTGV
+199 NELS
-211 LWTNYLD
+211 
-218 DVEDILNRQDGQCD
+218 
-232 VSMEITVDESAMGI
+232 VSMEI
-246 EGEEVIKDFR
+246 EVLDSITANDGSEIIKDFV
-256 FLGITMLNDS
+256 FNGITILGKDVP
-266 PAMVKCNL
+266 PAMENAKIQKVFSMEDIKS
-274 AIANFQMDELKTSLQ
+274 ELK

-316 EEDFEEV
+316 EEVFEEV
-323 PAEPEEEKVV
+323 PTEPEEVV

-346 CEEDD
+346 CEDED
-351 KKKEDEDDDKKV
+351 KKKEDEDDKKKKDEEDMACK
-363 LGKKK
+363 KKK

>member
-1 METATKEKQ
+1 MSKQIYGTLGDLRFKDDSRFVNCIIKVCHDGLNKNNSSFDKED
-10 TINSV
+10 I
-15 LKQSLGSLQSMATAD
+15 LRCAEQSLRECPILGS
-30 PADAVEQERKENL
+30 
-43 SVIDYKM
+43 
-50 VTFSLAGKDYAID
+50 
-63 IMKVKEIAKAGRFT
+63 
-77 YVPNTLPFVLGV
+77 
-89 YNLRGDIIPI
+89 
-99 VDLRLF
+99 
-105 FNIDIPEREYDAI
+105 
-118 ENMLIVSVGEQT
+118 
-130 FGVVVDEID
+130 VVVDEETGERRLNGHDID
-139 KVVGIQKSTINPP
+139 MSLEETENGYEVKVR
-152 HPLFGDINIKYIQGV
+152 H
-167 VEVNNRLFI
+167 
-176 LLDIER
+176 IER

-194 AEYDP
+194 AEYNP
-199 ENEKTYLLTTGV
+199 ENEKTYVVTTGV

-232 VSMEITVDESAMGI
+232 VSMEITVDSSAMGV
-246 EGEEVIKDFR
+246 EGEENIKDFR
-256 FLGITMLNDS
+256 FLGITMLGSD
-266 PAMVKCNL
+266 PAMEL
-274 AIANFQMDELKTSLQ
+274 ASLKIANFQMDELKTSLQ

-310 VEPEVK
+310 VESEVK
-316 EEDFEEV
+316 EEVFEEV
-323 PAEPEEEKVV
+323 PTEPEEVV
-333 EDEFACDPKKKRN
+333 EDEFACNPKKKRN
-346 CEEDD
+346 CEDED
-351 KKKEDEDDDKKV
+351 KKKEDEDDKKKKDEEDMACK
-363 LGKKK
+363 KKK

>member
-1 METATKEKQ
+1 MSKQIYGTLGDLRFKDDSRFVNCIIKVCHDGLNKNNSSFDKED
-10 TINSV
+10 I
-15 LKQSLGSLQSMATAD
+15 LRCAEQSLRECPILGS
-30 PADAVEQERKENL
+30 
-43 SVIDYKM
+43 
-50 VTFSLAGKDYAID
+50 
-63 IMKVKEIAKAGRFT
+63 
-77 YVPNTLPFVLGV
+77 
-89 YNLRGDIIPI
+89 
-99 VDLRLF
+99 
-105 FNIDIPEREYDAI
+105 
-118 ENMLIVSVGEQT
+118 
-130 FGVVVDEID
+130 VVVDEDTGERRLNGHDID
-139 KVVGIQKSTINPP
+139 MSLEETENGYEVKVR
-152 HPLFGDINIKYIQGV
+152 H
-167 VEVNNRLFI
+167 
-176 LLDIER
+176 IER

-194 AEYDP
+194 AEYDS

-218 DVEDILNRQDGQCD
+218 DVEDILNRQNGQCD
-232 VSMEITVDESAMGI
+232 VSMEITVDKSTMGD
-246 EGEEVIKDFR
+246 EGEENIKDFR

-274 AIANFQMDELKTSLQ
+274 SLANFQMDELKTSLQ

-305 DKDKV
+305 DKEKV

-323 PAEPEEEKVV
+323 PAETEEVAEN
-333 EDEFACDPKKKRN
+333 EFACDPKKKRN

-351 KKKEDEDDDKKV
+351 KKKEDEEDMACK
-363 LGKKK
+363 KKK

-373 AKYSALEKSYA
+373 EKYSALEKSYA

-397 ELKAFKD
+397 ELKAFKE

>member
-1 METATKEKQ
+1 MSKQIYGTLGDLRFKDDSRFVNCIIKVCHDGLNKNNSSFDKED
-10 TINSV
+10 I
-15 LKQSLGSLQSMATAD
+15 LRCAEQSLRECPILGS
-30 PADAVEQERKENL
+30 
-43 SVIDYKM
+43 
-50 VTFSLAGKDYAID
+50 
-63 IMKVKEIAKAGRFT
+63 
-77 YVPNTLPFVLGV
+77 
-89 YNLRGDIIPI
+89 
-99 VDLRLF
+99 
-105 FNIDIPEREYDAI
+105 
-118 ENMLIVSVGEQT
+118 
-130 FGVVVDEID
+130 VVVDEVTGERRLNGHDID
-139 KVVGIQKSTINPP
+139 MSLEETENGYEVKVR
-152 HPLFGDINIKYIQGV
+152 H
-167 VEVNNRLFI
+167 
-176 LLDIER
+176 IER

-232 VSMEITVDESAMGI
+232 VSMEITVDKSTMGD
-246 EGEEVIKDFR
+246 EGEENIKDFR

-274 AIANFQMDELKTSLQ
+274 TGANFQMDELKTSLQ

-323 PAEPEEEKVV
+323 PAEPEEEKVI

-351 KKKEDEDDDKKV
+351 KEKEDEDDKKKDEEDMACK
-363 LGKKK
+363 KKK

-373 AKYSALEKSYA
+373 EKYSALEKSYA

-397 ELKAFKD
+397 ELKAFKE

-455 RQNAKK
+455 RKNDKK
-461 NFGAEKEKNE
+461 NFGAKKEKNE

-480 EEISIYGEL
+480 EEFSIYGEL

>member
-1 METATKEKQ
+1 MSKQIYGTLGNLVRFNDDSRFLSCILKVCHDGDNVNETNFAKEDM
-10 TINSV
+10 
-15 LKQSLGSLQSMATAD
+15 LRCAEQSIRECPILGS
-30 PADAVEQERKENL
+30 
-43 SVIDYKM
+43 
-50 VTFSLAGKDYAID
+50 
-63 IMKVKEIAKAGRFT
+63 
-77 YVPNTLPFVLGV
+77 
-89 YNLRGDIIPI
+89 
-99 VDLRLF
+99 
-105 FNIDIPEREYDAI
+105 
-118 ENMLIVSVGEQT
+118 
-130 FGVVVDEID
+130 VVVDED
-139 KVVGIQKSTINPP
+139 TGEKRLNGHDMETVLVETEEGYQLKVN
-152 HPLFGDINIKYIQGV
+152 H
-167 VEVNNRLFI
+167 
-176 LLDIER
+176 IER
-182 IFGFIPHDAKIW
+182 IYGFIPHDAKVW
-194 AEYDP
+194 AEYDV
-199 ENEKTYLLTTGV
+199 EKEKTYILTNGI
-211 LWTNYLD
+211 LWANYLD
-218 DVEDILNRQDGQCD
+218 DVEDILDKKDGETD
-232 VSMEITVDESAMGI
+232 ISMEITVDNSSMGMNGI
-246 EGEEVIKDFR
+246 EQIKDFR
-256 FLGITMLNDS
+256 FLGITMLHDK
-266 PAMVKCNL
+266 PAMEAANL
-274 AIANFQMDELKTSLQ
+274 RLANFQMDELKTSLQ

-323 PAEPEEEKVV
+323 PAETKEEKVV

-351 KKKEDEDDDKKV
+351 KKENEEDDDKKKDEEDMACK
-363 LGKKK
+363 KKK

-373 AKYSALEKSYA
+373 AKYSELEKSYA

>member
-1 METATKEKQ
+1 MSKQIYGTLGDLRFKDDSRFVNCIIKVCHDGLNKNNSSFDKEN
-10 TINSV
+10 I
-15 LKQSLGSLQSMATAD
+15 LRCAEQSLRECPILGS
-30 PADAVEQERKENL
+30 
-43 SVIDYKM
+43 
-50 VTFSLAGKDYAID
+50 
-63 IMKVKEIAKAGRFT
+63 
-77 YVPNTLPFVLGV
+77 
-89 YNLRGDIIPI
+89 
-99 VDLRLF
+99 
-105 FNIDIPEREYDAI
+105 
-118 ENMLIVSVGEQT
+118 
-130 FGVVVDEID
+130 VVVDEVTGERRLNGHDID
-139 KVVGIQKSTINPP
+139 MSLEETENGYEVKVR
-152 HPLFGDINIKYIQGV
+152 H
-167 VEVNNRLFI
+167 
-176 LLDIER
+176 IER

-194 AEYDP
+194 AEYDS

-232 VSMEITVDESAMGI
+232 VSMEITVDKSTMGV
-246 EGEEVIKDFR
+246 EGEENIKDFR
-256 FLGITMLNDS
+256 FLGITMLGSD
-266 PAMVKCNL
+266 PAMEAASLK
-274 AIANFQMDELKTSLQ
+274 IANFQMDELKTSLQ

-323 PAEPEEEKVV
+323 PAEPEEEKFEEVV

-346 CEEDD
+346 CEDED
-351 KKKEDEDDDKKV
+351 KKKEDEDDKKKKDEEDMACK
-363 LGKKK
+363 KKK

-373 AKYSALEKSYA
+373 AKYSELEKSYA

-397 ELKAFKD
+397 ELKAFKE